1 MGIKDEDITKRKGR
15 KGCQADGGNLYLRAT
30 TLIKNGDNM
39 RNKKS
44 LHGRGNDKC
53 VEKSEEGKDGDGE
66 NG

>member
-44 LHGRGNDKC
+44 LHGR
-53 VEKSEEGKDGDGE
+53 EWIIF
-66 NG
+66 